1 MVILK
6 ILIKKPVSLKT
17 LRIKTL
23 PNVVI
28 TSDNIINNT
37 NNLNLLLILFK
48 IKIKTILELV

>member
-1 MVILK
+1 MIILK

-37 NNLNLLLILFK
+37 NNLNFLIILFK
-48 IKIKTILELV
+48 IKIKTILNLG